1 MSMIALLKIPKI
13 FTHLK
18 RLINLKDKRFGLV
31 TSFDIMQI
39 FRNSY
44 NLLVTPIDIDEQWIV
59 GVYEEDIGTIFSMK
73 N

>member
-1 MSMIALLKIPKI
+1 MSIIALLKIPKI

-18 RLINLKDKRFGLV
+18 WLINLKDKRFGLV

-59 GVYEEDIGTIFSMK
+59 GVYEEDI
-73 N
+73 

>member
-1 MSMIALLKIPKI
+1 MSIIALLKIPKI

-18 RLINLKDKRFGLV
+18 WLINLKDKRFGLV

-44 NLLVTPIDIDEQWIV
+44 NLLVIYTPIDEQRIV
-59 GVYEEDIGTIFSMK
+59 GVYEEDI
-73 N
+73 

>member
-31 TSFDIMQI
+31 TSRYHANIPKF
-39 FRNSY
+39 
-44 NLLVTPIDIDEQWIV
+44 L
-59 GVYEEDIGTIFSMK
+59 
-73 N
+73 

>member
-59 GVYEEDIGTIFSMK
+59 GVYEEDI
-73 N
+73 

>member
-44 NLLVTPIDIDEQWIV
+44 NLLVTPIDKQRIV
-59 GVYEEDIGTIFSMK
+59 GVYEEDI
-73 N
+73 

>member
-1 MSMIALLKIPKI
+1 MIALLKIPKI

-18 RLINLKDKRFGLV
+18 RLINLNDKRFGLV

-44 NLLVTPIDIDEQWIV
+44 NLLVTPIDEQ
-59 GVYEEDIGTIFSMK
+59 
-73 N
+73 

>member
-1 MSMIALLKIPKI
+1 MSMIALLKIQKI

-18 RLINLKDKRFGLV
+18 RLINLIDKRFGLV

-44 NLLVTPIDIDEQWIV
+44 NLLVTPIDIDEQ
-59 GVYEEDIGTIFSMK
+59 
-73 N
+73 

>member
-13 FTHLK
+13 FTHLI

-44 NLLVTPIDIDEQWIV
+44 NLLVTPIDEQRIV
-59 GVYEEDIGTIFSMK
+59 GVYEEDI
-73 N
+73 

>member
-1 MSMIALLKIPKI
+1 MIALLKIPKI

-18 RLINLKDKRFGLV
+18 WLINLKDKRFGLV

-44 NLLVTPIDIDEQWIV
+44 NLLVTPIDEQRIV
-59 GVYEEDIGTIFSMK
+59 GVYEEDI
-73 N
+73 

>member
-1 MSMIALLKIPKI
+1 MIALLKIPKI

-18 RLINLKDKRFGLV
+18 RIRIRIIL

-44 NLLVTPIDIDEQWIV
+44 NLLVTPIDEQRFV
-59 GVYEEDIGTIFSMK
+59 GVYEEDI
-73 N
+73 

>member
-18 RLINLKDKRFGLV
+18 RLINLKDKRFGSV

-44 NLLVTPIDIDEQWIV
+44 NLLVTPIDEQRIV
-59 GVYEEDIGTIFSMK
+59 GVYEEDI
-73 N
+73 

>member
-1 MSMIALLKIPKI
+1 MSMIALLKISKI

-44 NLLVTPIDIDEQWIV
+44 NLLVTPIDEQRIV
-59 GVYEEDIGTIFSMK
+59 GVYEEDI
-73 N
+73 

>member
-1 MSMIALLKIPKI
+1 MIALLKIPKI

-44 NLLVTPIDIDEQWIV
+44 NLLVTCTPIDEQRFV
-59 GVYEEDIGTIFSMK
+59 GVYEEDI
-73 N
+73 

>member
-1 MSMIALLKIPKI
+1 MSMIALLKISKI

-44 NLLVTPIDIDEQWIV
+44 NLLVTPIDIDEQ
-59 GVYEEDIGTIFSMK
+59 
-73 N
+73 

>member
-44 NLLVTPIDIDEQWIV
+44 NLLVTPIDKQRIV
-59 GVYEEDIGTIFSMK
+59 GVYEEDIQEQSFQ
-73 N
+73 

>member
-1 MSMIALLKIPKI
+1 MIALLKIPKI

-44 NLLVTPIDIDEQWIV
+44 NLLVTPIDKQRIV
-59 GVYEEDIGTIFSMK
+59 GVYEEDILEQSFQ
-73 N
+73 